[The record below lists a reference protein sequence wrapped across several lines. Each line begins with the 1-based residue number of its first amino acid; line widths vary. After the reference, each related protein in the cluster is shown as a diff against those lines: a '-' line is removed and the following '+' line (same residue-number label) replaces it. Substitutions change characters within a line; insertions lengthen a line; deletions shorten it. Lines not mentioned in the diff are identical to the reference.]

1 MGRLFGFC
9 RTAWKRL
16 CCLLV
21 YDIIHFRLEKNRTES
36 GNLVA
41 GLVGMFLLLLS
52 SVTNKLVTL
61 SGVCRLL
68 GICFSALA
76 GQSWLVLFL
85 FIYILRKPL
94 IFKLSVNTHN
104 GKKKVYFAIKSDCML
119 RKTLSFPLK
128 LLNSLTFKLLT
139 DDKLQQVSYVPQVH
153 TMVKCSL
160 CKIKTGFRF
169 FNTFYEI
176 F

>member
-1 MGRLFGFC
+1 M
-9 RTAWKRL
+9 
-16 CCLLV
+16 V
-21 YDIIHFRLEKNRTES
+21 
-36 GNLVA
+36 
-41 GLVGMFLLLLS
+41 
-52 SVTNKLVTL
+52 
-61 SGVCRLL
+61 
-68 GICFSALA
+68 
-76 GQSWLVLFL
+76 
-85 FIYILRKPL
+85 
-94 IFKLSVNTHN
+94 
-104 GKKKVYFAIKSDCML
+104 KKKVYFAIKSDCML
-119 RKTLSFPLK
+119 RKTLRFPLK

>member
-1 MGRLFGFC
+1 MISLILD
-9 RTAWKRL
+9 WKKTVQKVEIT
-16 CCLLV
+16 C
-21 YDIIHFRLEKNRTES
+21 
-36 GNLVA
+36 LVA

-61 SGVCRLL
+61 SGVCRLWEYASVHWQVSPGL
-68 GICFSALA
+68 FSSSSYIFLE
-76 GQSWLVLFL
+76 SHSFSSYLLVR
-85 FIYILRKPL
+85 IM
-94 IFKLSVNTHN
+94 V
-104 GKKKVYFAIKSDCML
+104 KKVYFAIKSDCML

-160 CKIKTGFRF
+160 CRIKTGFRF